1 MIVSK
6 FNTLYVILLLYNC
19 YIRGVSMEWKKERI
33 EEIKDYINLEL
44 AKGRP
49 MVSIEKED
57 FEANERVIHKRLVR
71 AGYKKIDNQ
80 YILSNDVIQVS
91 NNSITK
97 DKDKYNKSIT
107 TVIQKQEEAISKD
120 FKETDIQALKELI
133 SLVEPLKDVIQVYN
147 KSITTEKYI
156 DVEPIEVNIDRSKL
170 SGNIKATGFRIDES
184 ILKQWKEFIKN
195 YNGEYKVQ
203 DLVGQALLEFIE
215 KYKK

>member
-1 MIVSK
+1 
-6 FNTLYVILLLYNC
+6 
-19 YIRGVSMEWKKERI
+19 MEWKKERI

-107 TVIQKQEEAISKD
+107 TVIQKQEEAIIKD
-120 FKETDIQALKELI
+120 FKETDIKALKELI
-133 SLVEPLKDVIQVYN
+133 SLVEPLKNVIQVYN

-156 DVEPIEVNIDRSKL
+156 DVEPIELKIDRSKL
-170 SGNIKATGFRIDES
+170 SGNIKATGFRIDET
-184 ILKQWKEFIKN
+184 ILEYWREFIKN

-215 KYKK
+215 RYNR

>member
-1 MIVSK
+1 
-6 FNTLYVILLLYNC
+6 
-19 YIRGVSMEWKKERI
+19 MEWKKERI

-156 DVEPIEVNIDRSKL
+156 DVEPIEVNIDRSK
-170 SGNIKATGFRIDES
+170 
-184 ILKQWKEFIKN
+184 
-195 YNGEYKVQ
+195 
-203 DLVGQALLEFIE
+203 
-215 KYKK
+215 

>member
-1 MIVSK
+1 
-6 FNTLYVILLLYNC
+6 
-19 YIRGVSMEWKKERI
+19 MEWKKERI

-80 YILSNDVIQVS
+80 YILSSDVRQVS

-97 DKDKYNKSIT
+97 DKDKHNKSIT

-184 ILKQWKEFIKN
+184 ILKQWKEFINN

>member
-1 MIVSK
+1 
-6 FNTLYVILLLYNC
+6 
-19 YIRGVSMEWKKERI
+19 MEWKKERI

-44 AKGRP
+44 AKGRS

-57 FEANERVIHKRLVR
+57 FEANERVIHKRLSR
-71 AGYKKIDNQ
+71 AGYKKVDNQ
-80 YILSNDVIQVS
+80 YILSSDVRQVS

-107 TVIQKQEEAISKD
+107 SVIQREEEEITKD

-133 SLVEPLKDVIQVYN
+133 SLVEPLKNVIQVYN

-156 DVEPIEVNIDRSKL
+156 DVEPIEIKIDRTKL
-170 SGNIKATGFRIDES
+170 SGNIKATGFRIDET
-184 ILKQWKEFIKN
+184 ILDYWREFIKN

>member
-1 MIVSK
+1 
-6 FNTLYVILLLYNC
+6 
-19 YIRGVSMEWKKERI
+19 MEWKKERI

-203 DLVGQALLEFIE
+203 DLVGQALLEFIV
-215 KYKK
+215 KYKR

>member
-1 MIVSK
+1 
-6 FNTLYVILLLYNC
+6 
-19 YIRGVSMEWKKERI
+19 MEWKKERI

-184 ILKQWKEFIKN
+184 ILKQWKEFIKD

>member
-1 MIVSK
+1 
-6 FNTLYVILLLYNC
+6 
-19 YIRGVSMEWKKERI
+19 MEWKKERI

-107 TVIQKQEEAISKD
+107 SVIQREEEAITKD

-133 SLVEPLKDVIQVYN
+133 SLVEPLKDVIQMYN
-147 KSITTEKYI
+147 KSITSEKYI
-156 DVEPIEVNIDRSKL
+156 DIEPMELKIDKSKL

-184 ILKQWKEFIKN
+184 ILKQWKEFIKD

>member
-1 MIVSK
+1 
-6 FNTLYVILLLYNC
+6 
-19 YIRGVSMEWKKERI
+19 MEWKKERI

-133 SLVEPLKDVIQVYN
+133 SLVEPLKNVIQVYN

-156 DVEPIEVNIDRSKL
+156 DVEPIEIKIDRTKL
-170 SGNIKATGFRIDES
+170 SGNIKATGFRIDET
-184 ILKQWKEFIKN
+184 ILDYWREFIKN

-215 KYKK
+215 KYKR

>member
-1 MIVSK
+1 MDW
-6 FNTLYVILLLYNC
+6 
-19 YIRGVSMEWKKERI
+19 EKEKI
-33 EEIKDYINLEL
+33 EEIKEYINLEL
-44 AKGRP
+44 AKGRT

>member
-1 MIVSK
+1 
-6 FNTLYVILLLYNC
+6 
-19 YIRGVSMEWKKERI
+19 MEWKKERI

-57 FEANERVIHKRLVR
+57 FEANERVIHKRLSR
-71 AGYKKIDNQ
+71 AGYKKVDNQ

-107 TVIQKQEEAISKD
+107 SVIQREEEEITKD

-133 SLVEPLKDVIQVYN
+133 SLVEPLKNVIQVYN

-156 DVEPIEVNIDRSKL
+156 DVEPIEIKIDRTKL
-170 SGNIKATGFRIDES
+170 SGNIKATGFRIDET
-184 ILKQWKEFIKN
+184 ILDYWREFIKN

>member
-1 MIVSK
+1 MDW
-6 FNTLYVILLLYNC
+6 
-19 YIRGVSMEWKKERI
+19 EKERI

-156 DVEPIEVNIDRSKL
+156 DVEPIEIKIDRTKL

>member
-1 MIVSK
+1 
-6 FNTLYVILLLYNC
+6 
-19 YIRGVSMEWKKERI
+19 MEWKKERI

-184 ILKQWKEFIKN
+184 ILDYWREFIKN

-215 KYKK
+215 KYTK

>member
-1 MIVSK
+1 
-6 FNTLYVILLLYNC
+6 
-19 YIRGVSMEWKKERI
+19 MEWKKERI

-184 ILKQWKEFIKN
+184 ILKQWKEFIKD

-203 DLVGQALLEFIE
+203 DLVGQALLEFIV
-215 KYKK
+215 KYKR

>member
-1 MIVSK
+1 
-6 FNTLYVILLLYNC
+6 
-19 YIRGVSMEWKKERI
+19 MEWKKERI

-133 SLVEPLKDVIQVYN
+133 SLVEPLKNVIQVYN

>member
-1 MIVSK
+1 
-6 FNTLYVILLLYNC
+6 
-19 YIRGVSMEWKKERI
+19 MEWKKERI

-57 FEANERVIHKRLVR
+57 FEANERVIHKRLSR

>member
-1 MIVSK
+1 MGVSK
-6 FNTLYVILLLYNC
+6 FNTFYVILLLYNC

-80 YILSNDVIQVS
+80 YILSSDVIQVS
-91 NNSITK
+91 
-97 DKDKYNKSIT
+97 NKSIT

-120 FKETDIQALKELI
+120 FKEIDIQALKELI
-133 SLVEPLKDVIQVYN
+133 SLVKPLKDVIQVYN
-147 KSITTEKYI
+147 KSITSEKYI
-156 DVEPIEVNIDRSKL
+156 DVEPIEINIDRSKL

-184 ILKQWKEFIKN
+184 ILDYWREFIKN

-215 KYKK
+215 KYKR

>member
-1 MIVSK
+1 MDW
-6 FNTLYVILLLYNC
+6 
-19 YIRGVSMEWKKERI
+19 EKERI

-184 ILKQWKEFIKN
+184 ILKQWKEFIKD

>member
-1 MIVSK
+1 
-6 FNTLYVILLLYNC
+6 
-19 YIRGVSMEWKKERI
+19 MEWKKERI

-107 TVIQKQEEAISKD
+107 SVIQREEEEITKD

-133 SLVEPLKDVIQVYN
+133 SLVEPLKNVIQVYN

-156 DVEPIEVNIDRSKL
+156 DVEPIEIKIDRTKL
-170 SGNIKATGFRIDES
+170 SGNIKATGFRIDET
-184 ILKQWKEFIKN
+184 ILDYWREFIKN

-215 KYKK
+215 KYKR

>member
-1 MIVSK
+1 
-6 FNTLYVILLLYNC
+6 
-19 YIRGVSMEWKKERI
+19 MEWKKERI

-107 TVIQKQEEAISKD
+107 SVIQREEEAISKD

-184 ILKQWKEFIKN
+184 ILKQWKEFIKD

>member
-1 MIVSK
+1 
-6 FNTLYVILLLYNC
+6 
-19 YIRGVSMEWKKERI
+19 MEWKKERI

-133 SLVEPLKDVIQVYN
+133 SLVEPLKNVIQVYN

-184 ILKQWKEFIKN
+184 ILKQWKEFIKD

>member
-1 MIVSK
+1 
-6 FNTLYVILLLYNC
+6 
-19 YIRGVSMEWKKERI
+19 MEWKKERI

-80 YILSNDVIQVS
+80 YILSSDVIQVS
-91 NNSITK
+91 
-97 DKDKYNKSIT
+97 NKSIT

-120 FKETDIQALKELI
+120 FKEIDIQALKELI
-133 SLVEPLKDVIQVYN
+133 SLVKPLKDVIQVYN
-147 KSITTEKYI
+147 KSITSEKYI
-156 DVEPIEVNIDRSKL
+156 DVEPIEINIDRSKL

-184 ILKQWKEFIKN
+184 ILDYWREFIKN

-215 KYKK
+215 KYKR

>member
-1 MIVSK
+1 
-6 FNTLYVILLLYNC
+6 
-19 YIRGVSMEWKKERI
+19 MEWKKERI

-57 FEANERVIHKRLVR
+57 FEANERVIHKRLSR
-71 AGYKKIDNQ
+71 AGYKKVDNQ
-80 YILSNDVIQVS
+80 YILSSDVRQVS

-107 TVIQKQEEAISKD
+107 SVIQREEEEITKD

-133 SLVEPLKDVIQVYN
+133 SLVEPLKNVIQVYN

-156 DVEPIEVNIDRSKL
+156 DVEPIEIKIDRTKL
-170 SGNIKATGFRIDES
+170 SGNIKATGFRIDET
-184 ILKQWKEFIKN
+184 ILDYWREFIKN

>member
-1 MIVSK
+1 
-6 FNTLYVILLLYNC
+6 
-19 YIRGVSMEWKKERI
+19 MEWKKERI

-107 TVIQKQEEAISKD
+107 SVIQREEEEITKD

-133 SLVEPLKDVIQVYN
+133 SLVEPLKNVIQVYN

-156 DVEPIEVNIDRSKL
+156 DVEPIEIKIDRTKL
-170 SGNIKATGFRIDES
+170 SGNIKATGFRIDET
-184 ILKQWKEFIKN
+184 ILDYWREFIKN

>member
-1 MIVSK
+1 MDWEK
-6 FNTLYVILLLYNC
+6 A
-19 YIRGVSMEWKKERI
+19 RI
-33 EEIKDYINLEL
+33 EEVKDYINLEL

-184 ILKQWKEFIKN
+184 ILKQWKEFIKD

>member
-1 MIVSK
+1 MDW
-6 FNTLYVILLLYNC
+6 
-19 YIRGVSMEWKKERI
+19 EKERI

-184 ILKQWKEFIKN
+184 ILKQWKEFIKD

-215 KYKK
+215 KYKR

>member
-1 MIVSK
+1 
-6 FNTLYVILLLYNC
+6 
-19 YIRGVSMEWKKERI
+19 MEWKKERI

-57 FEANERVIHKRLVR
+57 FEANERVIHKRLSR
-71 AGYKKIDNQ
+71 AGYKKVDNQ
-80 YILSNDVIQVS
+80 YILSSDVRQVS

-97 DKDKYNKSIT
+97 DKDKHNKSIT

-133 SLVEPLKDVIQVYN
+133 SLVEPLKNVIQVYN

-156 DVEPIEVNIDRSKL
+156 DVEPIEIKIDRTKL
-170 SGNIKATGFRIDES
+170 SGNIKATGFRIDET
-184 ILKQWKEFIKN
+184 ILDYWREFIKN

>member
-1 MIVSK
+1 
-6 FNTLYVILLLYNC
+6 
-19 YIRGVSMEWKKERI
+19 MEWKKERI

-107 TVIQKQEEAISKD
+107 SVIQREEEAITKD

-156 DVEPIEVNIDRSKL
+156 DVEPIEIKIDRTKL
-170 SGNIKATGFRIDES
+170 SGNIKATGFRIDET
-184 ILKQWKEFIKN
+184 ILDYWREFIKN

>member
-1 MIVSK
+1 MDW
-6 FNTLYVILLLYNC
+6 
-19 YIRGVSMEWKKERI
+19 EKERI

-107 TVIQKQEEAISKD
+107 SVIQREEEEITKD

-133 SLVEPLKDVIQVYN
+133 SLVEPLKNVIQVYN

-156 DVEPIEVNIDRSKL
+156 DVEPIEIKIDRTKL
-170 SGNIKATGFRIDES
+170 SGNIKATGFRIDET
-184 ILKQWKEFIKN
+184 ILDYWREFIKN

>member
-1 MIVSK
+1 
-6 FNTLYVILLLYNC
+6 
-19 YIRGVSMEWKKERI
+19 MEWKKERI

-80 YILSNDVIQVS
+80 YILSSDVRQVS

-97 DKDKYNKSIT
+97 DKDKHNKSIT

-133 SLVEPLKDVIQVYN
+133 SLVEPLKNVIQVYN

-156 DVEPIEVNIDRSKL
+156 DVEPIEIKIDRTKL

-184 ILKQWKEFIKN
+184 ILKQWKEFIKD

>member
-1 MIVSK
+1 
-6 FNTLYVILLLYNC
+6 
-19 YIRGVSMEWKKERI
+19 MEWKKERI

-80 YILSNDVIQVS
+80 YILSSDVRQVS

-97 DKDKYNKSIT
+97 DKDKHNKSIT

-133 SLVEPLKDVIQVYN
+133 SLVEPLKNVIQVYN

-156 DVEPIEVNIDRSKL
+156 DVEPIEIKIDRTKL
-170 SGNIKATGFRIDES
+170 SGNIKATGFRIDET
-184 ILKQWKEFIKN
+184 ILDYWREFIKN

-215 KYKK
+215 KYKR

>member
-1 MIVSK
+1 
-6 FNTLYVILLLYNC
+6 
-19 YIRGVSMEWKKERI
+19 MEWKKERI

-97 DKDKYNKSIT
+97 DKDKHNKSIT

-156 DVEPIEVNIDRSKL
+156 DVEPIEIKIDRTKL
-170 SGNIKATGFRIDES
+170 SGNIKATGFRIDET
-184 ILKQWKEFIKN
+184 ILDYWREFIKN

>member
-1 MIVSK
+1 
-6 FNTLYVILLLYNC
+6 
-19 YIRGVSMEWKKERI
+19 MEWKKERI

-170 SGNIKATGFRIDES
+170 SGNIKATGFRIDET
-184 ILKQWKEFIKN
+184 ILDYWREFIKN

>member
-1 MIVSK
+1 
-6 FNTLYVILLLYNC
+6 
-19 YIRGVSMEWKKERI
+19 MEWKKERI

-97 DKDKYNKSIT
+97 DKDKHNKSIT

-133 SLVEPLKDVIQVYN
+133 SLVEPLKNVIQVYN

-156 DVEPIEVNIDRSKL
+156 DVEPIEIKIDRTKL
-170 SGNIKATGFRIDES
+170 SGNIKATGFRIDET
-184 ILKQWKEFIKN
+184 ILDYWREFIKN

-215 KYKK
+215 KYKR

>member
-1 MIVSK
+1 
-6 FNTLYVILLLYNC
+6 
-19 YIRGVSMEWKKERI
+19 MEWKKERI

-80 YILSNDVIQVS
+80 YILSSDVRQVS

-97 DKDKYNKSIT
+97 DKDKHNKSIT

-133 SLVEPLKDVIQVYN
+133 SLVEPLKNVIQVYN

-156 DVEPIEVNIDRSKL
+156 DVEPIEIKIDRTKL
-170 SGNIKATGFRIDES
+170 SGNIKATGFRIDET
-184 ILKQWKEFIKN
+184 ILDYWREFIKN

>member
-1 MIVSK
+1 
-6 FNTLYVILLLYNC
+6 
-19 YIRGVSMEWKKERI
+19 MEWKKERI

-57 FEANERVIHKRLVR
+57 FEANERVIHKRLSR

-156 DVEPIEVNIDRSKL
+156 DVEPIEIKIDRTKL
-170 SGNIKATGFRIDES
+170 SGNIKATGFRIDET
-184 ILKQWKEFIKN
+184 ILDYWREFIKN

-215 KYKK
+215 KYKR

>member
-1 MIVSK
+1 MDW
-6 FNTLYVILLLYNC
+6 
-19 YIRGVSMEWKKERI
+19 EKERI

-170 SGNIKATGFRIDES
+170 SGNIKATGFRIDET
-184 ILKQWKEFIKN
+184 ILDYWREFIKN

>member
-1 MIVSK
+1 
-6 FNTLYVILLLYNC
+6 
-19 YIRGVSMEWKKERI
+19 MEWKKERI

-133 SLVEPLKDVIQVYN
+133 SLVEPLKNVIQVYN

-184 ILKQWKEFIKN
+184 ILKQWKEFIKD

-203 DLVGQALLEFIE
+203 DLVGQALLEFIV
-215 KYKK
+215 KYKR

>member
-1 MIVSK
+1 
-6 FNTLYVILLLYNC
+6 
-19 YIRGVSMEWKKERI
+19 MEWKKERI

-133 SLVEPLKDVIQVYN
+133 SLVEPLKDVIQAYN

-184 ILKQWKEFIKN
+184 ILKQWKEFIKD

>member
-1 MIVSK
+1 MDW
-6 FNTLYVILLLYNC
+6 
-19 YIRGVSMEWKKERI
+19 EKERI

-97 DKDKYNKSIT
+97 DKDKHNKSIT

-184 ILKQWKEFIKN
+184 ILKQWKEFIKD

-203 DLVGQALLEFIE
+203 DLVGQALLEFIV
-215 KYKK
+215 KYKR